1 MPSTAQ
7 QQGPTPGI
15 SAYNKANRSVR
26 SARETE
32 RDVIGRI
39 TQQLRVANA
48 SSDKILRVRAV
59 SDNLSMWYVLM
70 TDLAADENQLPL
82 ELRARL
88 LSVGMAVVRECE
100 QPDRTQVGLD
110 FLITVN
116 EALIAGL
123 SDSPAQAAV

>member
-1 MPSTAQ
+1 MPTTAQ
-7 QQGPTPGI
+7 QSPSKGV

-26 SARETE
+26 SPRETE

-39 TQQLRVANA
+39 TQQLRAAAA
-48 SSDKILRVRAV
+48 STDKILRIRAV

-88 LSVGMAVVRECE
+88 ISVGMAVVRECE
-100 QPDRTQVGLD
+100 QPDRTQVSLD

-116 EALIAGL
+116 ESLIGGL
-123 SDSPAQAAV
+123 SDTPAPTGV